1 MSMII
6 VWRFFVELS
15 FSFCDSDGAGL
26 FAYRVLWLSAECDN
40 GNNASS
46 LLELICRLF
55 PRCERAN
62 SKVKMLLH
70 RKHSSAYTLTAKA
83 VKTLNKKLQLATA
96 VFSLL
101 LSFTLSRMF
110 LVFRGSKSTSTRY
123 RYTMRCLVE
132 QWKSERFQIFV
143 LPHSLVWYSFQEPSG
158 SSDVVNASHIV
169 TCANGNFQKVLGEC
183 ASASA

>member
-96 VFSLL
+96 VFFSPSISLS
-101 LSFTLSRMF
+101 LSLECFSFFEVRNQRALGIVIPCDVWWNNGSRKD
-110 LVFRGSKSTSTRY
+110 S
-123 RYTMRCLVE
+123 
-132 QWKSERFQIFV
+132 RFSCCHI
-143 LPHSLVWYSFQEPSG
+143 LWYGIRFKRHPAQ
-158 SSDVVNASHIV
+158 VMW
-169 TCANGNFQKVLGEC
+169 
-183 ASASA
+183 